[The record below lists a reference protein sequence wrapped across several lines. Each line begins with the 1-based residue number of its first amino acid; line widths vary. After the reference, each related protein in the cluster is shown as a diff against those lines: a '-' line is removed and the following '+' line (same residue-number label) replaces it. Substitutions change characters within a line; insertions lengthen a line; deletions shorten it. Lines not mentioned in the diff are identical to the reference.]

1 MNHKLQP
8 TNRPQDSGFALPL
21 VVIVGLF
28 MMVSGFTL
36 LARTFSSYR
45 GSLKNNQD
53 SQAQEI
59 AERGVAA
66 ILQQLNSTHR
76 YLLVNCY
83 QLSNAQPYA
92 QPNSCNQTQAN
103 AVTHGVGGWDNGGL
117 APVIHGASCSG
128 VNINT
133 YSAGINLTGT
143 ITPPVQNPPLT
154 GADLAK
160 ANQGRWQLQSYTFY
174 GDPMTGGRG
183 VIRMQGTRETPNG
196 DPLSSAT
203 IEHHVQ
209 VKAKPCSRTLL
220 QESDAGDFPG
230 LLARWMNLGN
240 NDVVGGTAS
249 NVYCTGC
256 TTATQMGQKNTS
268 QIDGTIH
275 IGDLPLPPVPT
286 FPPHL
291 LPYVSAGDLKPT
303 NNQRLVV
310 EPPSQANQPFNPRC
324 EDTNTNSN
332 NSACTGYAPT
342 GANPPMCITDSDLT
356 THCLINLIDNGLGE
370 IKVDTAP
377 QTTGG
382 AKRPVRFYLGG
393 NLTISGNNDL
403 VNTGHS
409 ADLAI
414 LSQHTSCPVNQV
426 GSQTIVINGTSSI
439 KAFIYAPCAAVGI
452 KGGGQSSLVQGT
464 PVLCNGQT
472 YQGNVTTL
480 TTPRTC
486 IQGDID
492 GAVWAGIWNNKH
504 GVPNSQGVG
513 SGATGAEI
521 TVPDDMSQ
529 KLKENFGNEFVI
541 GANDFIAVGIR
552 DWRSFRQ

>member
-8 TNRPQDSGFALPL
+8 TNRHQDGGFALPL

-83 QLSNAQPYA
+83 QSSNAQPYA
-92 QPNSCNQTQAN
+92 QPNSCNQTQQN
-103 AVTHGVGGWDNGGL
+103 AMTNGVGGWDNGGL

-128 VNINT
+128 INVNN
-133 YSAGINLTGT
+133 YSAGINLAGT

-154 GADLAK
+154 GPDLAK
-160 ANQGRWQLQSYTFY
+160 ANQGTWQLQSYTFY

-183 VIRMQGTRETPNG
+183 VIRMAGTRQTPNG
-196 DPLSSAT
+196 DALSSAT

-209 VKAKPCSRTLL
+209 VKAKPCNRTLL
-220 QESDAGDFPG
+220 QESDVSDFPG
-230 LLARWMNLGN
+230 LLARWMTLGG

-256 TTATQMGQKNTS
+256 DTQTQIGQAKNS
-268 QIDGTIH
+268 QIDGSIH
-275 IGDLPLPPVPT
+275 IGELPLPPVPT

-291 LPYVSAGDLKPT
+291 LPFVSAGSLIPSKKQPIEID
-303 NNQRLVV
+303 
-310 EPPSQANQPFNPRC
+310 PPSQANTAFDPSGYVRRKG
-324 EDTNTNSN
+324 SN
-332 NSACTGYAPT
+332 
-342 GANPPMCITDSDLT
+342 PMCITDSDLT
-356 THCLINLIDNGLGE
+356 THCLVDSINIQAGSITVNTKGP
-370 IKVDTAP
+370 TAKS
-377 QTTGG
+377 
-382 AKRPVRFYLGG
+382 AKRPVRLYLENDLEIGG
-393 NLTISGNNDL
+393 NGELK
-403 VNTGHS
+403 NTGHS

-414 LSQHTSCPVNQV
+414 LSQQTSCTVKQV
-426 GSQTIVINGTSSI
+426 GKQRIELHGNSSA
-439 KAFIYAPCAAVGI
+439 KAFIYAPCATVGI
-452 KGGGQSSLVQGT
+452 RGGGQGAT
-464 PVLCNGQT
+464 PPLCNGQK
-472 YQGNVTTL
+472 YKGNVTTL
-480 TTPRTC
+480 TSPRTC
-486 IQGDID
+486 KRGDIE
-492 GAVWAGIWNNKH
+492 GAVWAGIWHK
-504 GVPNSQGVG
+504 NSASKKGASVG
-513 SGATGAEI
+513 SNSNVAEI
-521 TVPDDMSQ
+521 TVPDDMSDQ
-529 KLKENFGNEFVI
+529 LKGNFGNEFVI